1 MKGRIGK
8 YKDKIVVWGDP
19 NLTAKNEIN
28 IDSLEVGGQVD
39 IPVEY
44 YKVVAPE
51 GEDLENV
58 RMDIFSSI
66 FSIFECNI
74 TNFNVLVK
82 GTVNEVKLAGVPAHK
97 IKQFGTDTSS
107 IVIYAYALI
116 YSGIPSKMI
125 SDGML
130 QVISSSNIFDDI
142 ATLDPE
148 VAQFLKTHL
157 VPITAEE
164 FYNLDDME

>member
-28 IDSLEVGGQVD
+28 IDSLGVGGQSS

-44 YKVVAPE
+44 YKIVTLE
-51 GEDLENV
+51 GEDINNA
-58 RMDIFSSI
+58 MDEIRSI
-66 FSIFECNI
+66 VEETSYFNY
-74 TNFNVLVK
+74 NVLVK
-82 GTVNEVKLAGVPAHK
+82 GTVNENKLIGVQAHK
-97 IKQFGTDTSS
+97 IKLFGTDTDR

-116 YSGIPSKMI
+116 YSGIPFKIS
-125 SDGML
+125 SDGKL
-130 QVISSSNIFDDI
+130 NVTSISNIFDDL
-142 ATLDPE
+142 ATISPE
-148 VAQFLKTHL
+148 AAQYIKTHL

>member
-28 IDSLEVGGQVD
+28 IDSLVGEGQVD

-51 GEDLENV
+51 GEDINGVMNEL
-58 RMDIFSSI
+58 RDIVEEVSYF
-66 FSIFECNI
+66 NY
-74 TNFNVLVK
+74 NVLVK
-82 GTVNEVKLAGVPAHK
+82 GTVNEVKLAGVQAHK
-97 IKQFGTDTSS
+97 IKQFGTDTAS
-107 IVIYAYALI
+107 IVIYAYAII
-116 YSGIPSKMI
+116 YSGIPLKVSR
-125 SDGML
+125 DGEL
-130 QVISSSNIFDDI
+130 NVISSSNIFDDL
-142 ATLDPE
+142 ATIYPE
-148 VAQFLKTHL
+148 AAQFIKTHL

>member
-28 IDSLEVGGQVD
+28 IDSLGGGGQSS

-51 GEDLENV
+51 GEDINGVMGEV
-58 RMDIFSSI
+58 RGIVEGVPTF
-66 FSIFECNI
+66 NY
-74 TNFNVLVK
+74 NVLVK
-82 GTVNEVKLAGVPAHK
+82 GTVNEIKLAGVQAHK
-97 IKQFGTDTSS
+97 IKQLGTDNAS

-116 YSGIPSKMI
+116 YSGIPLKVSYDGESK
-125 SDGML
+125 
-130 QVISSSNIFDDI
+130 VISISNIFDDL
-142 ATLDPE
+142 ATADPE
-148 VAQFLKTHL
+148 AAQFIKTHL

-164 FYNLDDME
+164 FYNLDDIE

>member
-1 MKGRIGK
+1 MKGKIGK

-19 NLTAKNEIN
+19 NWTAKNEIN
-28 IDSLEVGGQVD
+28 IDSLGGGGGQVD

-51 GEDLENV
+51 GEDIDNV
-58 RMDIFSSI
+58 MGEIRNVVEEIPYF
-66 FSIFECNI
+66 NY
-74 TNFNVLVK
+74 NVLVK
-82 GTVNEVKLAGVPAHK
+82 GTVNEVKLAGVQAHK
-97 IKQFGTDTSS
+97 IKQFGTDSAR

-116 YSGIPSKMI
+116 YSGIPLKMS
-125 SDGML
+125 SDGEL
-130 QVISSSNIFDDI
+130 NEISSSNIFDDFVTI
-142 ATLDPE
+142 GIPE
-148 VAQFLKTHL
+148 AAQFLKTHL